1 MKHAEHAQLRL
12 EQLEK
17 RFGPGGPGVGPLSL
31 VLEQGEILGLQG
43 RNGAGKSTLLKVLAG
58 LYRPDRG
65 TVERPSQWERFTAY
79 VPQEIARYDS
89 LSAWDNLRFWG
100 RVYGMPSKILPV
112 RGRWLLEQLDLLDR
126 ANDTVGA
133 FSGGMQRRLQLATA
147 LMASP
152 QLLLLDEPTAG
163 ADPQSVEQILSL
175 LLHLRGQGC
184 TMVLISHHRLELER
198 VCTRILTLDQG
209 MVVEEQRL

>member
-1 MKHAEHAQLRL
+1 MEHGTRAQLRL
-12 EQLEK
+12 EQMEK

-31 VLEQGEILGLQG
+31 VLDQGEVLGLQG

-65 TVERPSQWERFTAY
+65 TVGRPPQWERFTAY
-79 VPQEIARYDS
+79 VPQEIALYES
-89 LSAWDNLRFWG
+89 LSAWDNLQFWG

-126 ANDTVGA
+126 ARDTVGA

-184 TMVLISHHRLELER
+184 TMVLISHHRSELER
-198 VCTRILTLDQG
+198 VCSRIVTLDQG

>member
-1 MKHAEHAQLRL
+1 MEHGTRAQLRL
-12 EQLEK
+12 EQMEK

-31 VLEQGEILGLQG
+31 VLDQGEVLGLQG

-65 TVERPSQWERFTAY
+65 TVERPPQWERFTAY
-79 VPQEIARYDS
+79 VPQEIALYES
-89 LSAWDNLRFWG
+89 MSAWDNLQFWG

-126 ANDTVGA
+126 ARDTVGA

-184 TMVLISHHRLELER
+184 TMVLISHHRPELER
-198 VCTRILTLDQG
+198 VCNRIVTLDQG

>member
-1 MKHAEHAQLRL
+1 MEHTTRAQLRL
-12 EQLEK
+12 EQMEK

-31 VLEQGEILGLQG
+31 VLEQGEVLGLQG

-65 TVERPSQWERFTAY
+65 VVERPSQWERLTAY
-79 VPQEIARYDS
+79 VPQEIALYES

-126 ANDTVGA
+126 GKDTVGA

-152 QLLLLDEPTAG
+152 RLLLLDEPTAG

-184 TMVLISHHRLELER
+184 TMVLISHHRPELER
-198 VCTRILTLDQG
+198 VCNRIVTLDQG